1 MFLFFLWGTGVVSVM
16 SYCVLL
22 GLLCLWV
29 TGSRCLTRLGLKTGS
44 CCLTAIVFGCFGLIY
59 LVGLFYNF
67 GLYNSGQ
74 FSTVI
79 LLSYLL
85 VALVVSLFLIPLS
98 FVAALYIPSTSLR
111 IYGRSEQP

>member
-1 MFLFFLWGTGVVSVM
+1 MVSVM

-29 TGSRCLTRLGLKTGS
+29 TGSRCLSRLGLKTGS
-44 CCLTAIVFGCFGLIY
+44 CCLTAIVFGCFGLSY

-67 GLYNSGQ
+67 GLYNSGH

-98 FVAALYIPSTSLR
+98 FVAALYTPSASLR
-111 IYGRSEQP
+111 ILERSKQI

>member
-1 MFLFFLWGTGVVSVM
+1 MVSVM

-29 TGSRCLTRLGLKTGS
+29 TGSRCLSRLGLKTGS
-44 CCLTAIVFGCFGLIY
+44 CCLTAIVFGCFGLSY

-67 GLYNSGQ
+67 GLYNSGH

-98 FVAALYIPSTSLR
+98 LITVLYLPAENRQFYERAREL
-111 IYGRSEQP
+111 